1 MLVPAEV
8 IRKAERFKSSPAIT
22 PQSCHGALSPAQSN
36 TAPLAVALTS
46 TCPVKAAGRRNQGA
60 FCRELKEGMV

>member
-8 IRKAERFKSSPAIT
+8 IRRAERFKSSPAIT

-46 TCPVKAAGRRNQGA
+46 TCPVKAAGR
-60 FCRELKEGMV
+60 